1 MKESTHR
8 ERNVREA
15 VGDGLTEAEVGST
28 GLEHGAHLSFPGHG
42 A

>member
-8 ERNVREA
+8 ERNVLGTVR
-15 VGDGLTEAEVGST
+15 DGLTEAEVGST
-28 GLEHGAHLSFPGHG
+28 GLEPGAHLSFLGHG